1 MVIDINE
8 TKLSTI
14 AHLRGFLEGKCEV
27 RFERAA
33 DDAKRYAVI
42 TAVVRRF
49 GYRLLPKADC
59 CSLRIIDPRAMV
71 SLTAN

>member
-1 MVIDINE
+1 MVINMYE

-33 DDAKRYAVI
+33 DDAKLYAFI

-49 GYRLLPKADC
+49 GDRLLPKADC
-59 CSLRIIDPRAMV
+59 CCRQIIDPRAMD